1 MKNSDIEP
9 TKSEIEILSVLWKN
23 GGSTVRFVNDEL
35 NKERPI
41 KYTSTLKL
49 MQVMV
54 DKGILYRDKSKM
66 QHVYYVV
73 EEEAKTKKHLLDKFM
88 DRIFDGSVKD
98 LVIQA
103 LGNKKASKDE
113 LLKIKEILDKLE

>member
-1 MKNSDIEP
+1 MKNSNIEP

-23 GGSTVRFVNDEL
+23 GGATVRFVNEEL

-66 QHVYYVV
+66 KHVYYVV
-73 EEEAKTKKHLLDKFM
+73 EEEEKTKKHLLDKFM

-98 LVIQA
+98 LVLQA

>member
-23 GGSTVRFVNDEL
+23 EGATVRFVNDEL

-66 QHVYYVV
+66 KHVYYVA

-98 LVIQA
+98 LVLQA

>member
-23 GGSTVRFVNDEL
+23 EGATVRFVNDEL

-66 QHVYYVV
+66 KHVYDVV
-73 EEEAKTKKHLLDKFM
+73 EEEEKTKKHLLDKFM

-98 LVIQA
+98 LVLQA